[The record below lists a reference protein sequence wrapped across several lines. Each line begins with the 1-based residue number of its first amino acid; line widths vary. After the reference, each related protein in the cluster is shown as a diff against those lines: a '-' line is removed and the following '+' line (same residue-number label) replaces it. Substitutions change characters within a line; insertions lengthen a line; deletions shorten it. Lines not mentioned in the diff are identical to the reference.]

1 MTSAG
6 IKMNEL
12 RRMAYLDAM
21 GIDAYVSRGQ
31 LAGAAVTRR
40 LLVVPVRPV
49 PTQSVAAP
57 ASQSRMPAAGDTAV
71 VVDPLPQV
79 AARVPQIDN
88 VEKPPVPPK
97 AATAAPRHD
106 AVPQFSLVAIT
117 AGGWLWLEEMG
128 GMPLA
133 TDQVQLVRAM
143 AQTLD
148 TVGNARPGNKP
159 PEVARF
165 DWPIHTNQQLDLGEE
180 AAQASV
186 AGFIGRKLEQQQC
199 RGLVFLGEAG
209 KTRVQLEQLDC
220 PLVVTTVS
228 SAEMLDNP
236 LLKKQA
242 WRDLLPFA
250 ALSTD
255 T

>member
-40 LLVVPVRPV
+40 LLVVPVQTV
-49 PTQSVAAP
+49 PKQSVAAP
-57 ASQSRMPAAGDTAV
+57 ASQSRMPAAGDTAAAI
-71 VVDPLPQV
+71 DPVPQV

-88 VEKPPVPPK
+88 VEKPPAPPK
-97 AATAAPRHD
+97 AAAPAPRHD
-106 AVPQFSLVAIT
+106 AVAQFSLVAIT

-133 TDQVQLVRAM
+133 TDQVQLVQAM
-143 AQTLD
+143 AQALN
-148 TVGNARPGNKP
+148 VAGKASPGKKR
-159 PEVARF
+159 PEVAQF
-165 DWPIHTNQQLDLGEE
+165 DWPIHTNQQLDLGEK

-199 RGLVFLGEAG
+199 RGLVLLGEAC
-209 KTRVQLEQLDC
+209 KARVPLEQLGS
-220 PLVVTTVS
+220 PLVVTTIS
-228 SAEMLDNP
+228 SAAMVDNP

-250 ALSTD
+250 AQCQ
-255 T
+255 

>member
-1 MTSAG
+1 
-6 IKMNEL
+6 MNEL

-40 LLVVPVRPV
+40 LVVVPAQPV
-49 PTQSVAAP
+49 PAATTQIRVPVAA
-57 ASQSRMPAAGDTAV
+57 A
-71 VVDPLPQV
+71 VDP
-79 AARVPQIDN
+79 VPQFAAQVPQFDN
-88 VEKPPVPPK
+88 VEKSPAPPK
-97 AATAAPRHD
+97 PAAAASKQD
-106 AVPQFSLVAIT
+106 NLPQFSLVAIT

-133 TDQVQLVRAM
+133 TEQVQLVQAM
-143 AQTLD
+143 AQALA
-148 TVGNARPGNKP
+148 VAGNTRQEKKR
-159 PEVARF
+159 PEVAHF
-165 DWPIHTNQQLDLGEE
+165 DWPIHTNAQLDLGEE
-180 AAQASV
+180 AARASV

-199 RGLVFLGEAG
+199 RGLVLLGEAS
-209 KTRVQLEQLDC
+209 KARVLLEQLDC
-220 PLVVTTVS
+220 PLVASTVS

-250 ALSTD
+250 ALCQ
-255 T
+255 